1 MGAALPGGG
10 ANMGQATGTI
20 TLDTTHLAA
29 AVAAARALAQQLQ
42 QAMNATGSSAARV
55 TGGFNQMTA
64 SLRDVR
70 GELLAIGAG
79 AGLLTKMGLD
89 GALNLRNYTLAF
101 KQFVVSQKEAINLT
115 NRLIDAA
122 NKYGLEW
129 EGVAQ
134 LGRALLPSLKD
145 GEKSLDAWI
154 SRAARLR
161 SLFPAAPRGS
171 ETIAI
176 SEFLAGQF
184 TSISRRFNV
193 PMSVINEARQKF
205 TDLGQ
210 ALDYI
215 LDRRGATE
223 EAAQGMAN
231 SFVGVRNELSLL
243 LATGFTPLFQM
254 LQPVL
259 ASMRQ
264 FASGLRETSPGLT
277 AAAAGMI
284 ALTAAAAPTVLI
296 FNQLAIAAEKLKA
309 LGILGGLG
317 RAAGV
322 GLAVGAGVGLGIAGA
337 NAIGS
342 ATGNDR
348 MANAG
353 LGDLVLTL
361 RKLIVNIA
369 FTFSEVDRIVRTGL
383 INALRGLTNAVIGAA
398 TAIGGVVSA
407 LGGMLPGGL
416 GSGLSKIGADLS
428 AGGSGMQ
435 ATSDRMFDAMI
446 ADLTKRNRDAMRG
459 FLNFMVPQAG
469 AADTGGG
476 GVGSAGP
483 DTGARDEIVGQWAK
497 DVARIERDAAEARL
511 QAVQDFERQRADM
524 IAQYNLS
531 ALREQED
538 YERGRARAVANFN
551 RQVAEFQ
558 QDAARR
564 ESIWQRDYNEKIA
577 ELRADGNERLQ
588 ELEEDYNKDRERA
601 ERDHRNRL
609 LDAAARLDAVAV
621 REEMRRFADQTADA
635 DDGYKERVD
644 KERENLNERIA
655 EEQKAHERRL
665 QDQRDADAERLEDMQ
680 RAFTEQTAEEDF
692 ERQLRLQRQAEDFA
706 NQLAQQETAQ
716 AERLAQISRQAAQE
730 RAAVDESF
738 MEQLNQLG
746 IFNQGWLTA
755 QKTQQDA
762 ALRLFNEWWG
772 AIQQK
777 IAASGPQP
785 QRITSFAGY
794 ASGGPVPATGP
805 ALLHANEY
813 VLNAQTTAA
822 LRSRM
827 GGFDQ
832 RSLVGAVGA
841 RNVTIGD
848 INIETHPGMD
858 PVAIGRE
865 VERRFMAILEDVA
878 R

>member
-1 MGAALPGGG
+1 MPVFAPS
-10 ANMGQATGTI
+10 GQSLGNARGTI
-20 TLDTTHLAA
+20 TLDTSQLVQ
-29 AVAAARALAQQLQ
+29 AVATARALAEQLER
-42 QAMNATGSSAARV
+42 NLEGVGDGARKAQN
-55 TGGFNQMTA
+55 GFAQMTVG
-64 SLRDVR
+64 LRDLR

-101 KQFVVSQKEAINLT
+101 RQFVGSQKEAVDLT

-193 PMSVINEARQKF
+193 PMTVINEARQKF

-215 LDRRGATE
+215 LERRGATE

-231 SFVGVRNELSLL
+231 AFVGVRNELSLL
-243 LATGFTPLFQM
+243 LATGFTPLFQA

-264 FASGLRETSPGLT
+264 FASDLRETSPGFTT
-277 AAAAGMI
+277 AVAGMI
-284 ALTAAAAPTVLI
+284 ALTAATVPTVLI

-317 RAAGV
+317 RAGGV
-322 GLAVGAGVGLGIAGA
+322 GLAVGAGVGLGIGVNQVIGQATGDEERANRGLDRLLEVLRASLALLGKVLIDGAMLINKAITRVVQSFVWAAGQVSRGLGEVWTKLGSMLPAGMGGQAFADAGKMLNMSADKNQDFNKLLDSYLTRMEKGA
-337 NAIGS
+337 NAI
-342 ATGNDR
+342 TL
-348 MANAG
+348 G
-353 LGDLVLTL
+353 LFKT
-361 RKLIVNIA
+361 IA
-369 FTFSEVDRIVRTGL
+369 PEQFAD
-383 INALRGLTNAVIGAA
+383 
-398 TAIGGVVSA
+398 
-407 LGGMLPGGL
+407 
-416 GSGLSKIGADLS
+416 SKVMG
-428 AGGSGMQ
+428 
-435 ATSDRMFDAMI
+435 
-446 ADLTKRNRDAMRG
+446 
-459 FLNFMVPQAG
+459 
-469 AADTGGG
+469 
-476 GVGSAGP
+476 AGP

-564 ESIWQRDYNEKIA
+564 EATWQRDYNEKIA

-621 REEMRRFADQTADA
+621 REEIRRFADQTTDA
-635 DDGYKERVD
+635 EDGYKERVD
-644 KERENLNERIA
+644 KERENLDERIA
-655 EEQKAHERRL
+655 EEQKAHVRRL
-665 QDQRDADAERLEDMQ
+665 QDQRDANAERLEDMQ
-680 RAFTEQTAEEDF
+680 RAFAEQTAEEDF

-706 NQLAQQETAQ
+706 TQLAQQDVAH

-794 ASGGPVPATGP
+794 ASGGPVAGTGP

-841 RNVTIGD
+841 RSVTIGD
-848 INIETHPGMD
+848 INIETQPGMD
-858 PVAIGRE
+858 TVAIGRE
-865 VERRFMAILEDVA
+865 VERRLVAILEDVA

>member
-1 MGAALPGGG
+1 MPVFAPSGQSL
-10 ANMGQATGTI
+10 GQARGTI
-20 TLDTTHLAA
+20 TLDTSQLVQ
-29 AVAAARALAQQLQ
+29 AVATARALASQLER
-42 QAMNATGSSAARV
+42 NLEGVGDGARKAQN
-55 TGGFNQMTA
+55 GFAQMTVG
-64 SLRDVR
+64 LRDLR

-101 KQFVVSQKEAINLT
+101 KQFVGSQKEAEALT
-115 NRLIDAA
+115 NRLIAQA

-176 SEFLAGQF
+176 SEFLAGQM
-184 TSISRRFNV
+184 TSLARRFNV
-193 PMSVINEARQKF
+193 PMSTINEARQKF

-210 ALDYI
+210 AMDYI
-215 LDRRGATE
+215 LERRGATE

-231 SFVGVRNELSLL
+231 AFVGVRNELSLL
-243 LATGFTPLFQM
+243 LATGFTPLFQA

-264 FASGLRETSPGLT
+264 FASNLRETSPGLT
-277 AAAAGMI
+277 TAAAGMI
-284 ALTAAAAPTVLI
+284 ALTAATVPTVLI
-296 FNQLAIAAEKLKA
+296 FNQLAIAAEKLRV

-317 RAAGV
+317 KGALVAGAAVAGV
-322 GLAVGAGVGLGIAGA
+322 GLNTVGNRV
-337 NAIGS
+337 IGS
-342 ATGNDR
+342 ITGNEEQ
-348 MANAG
+348 ANTTFSDSFTYFKNGLAVLTKWLIDGAMYVNQALIRLTQSFLSASAAINSVTGELLRYIGSNLPAG
-353 LGDLVLTL
+353 LGGQGFTQAGDFMTKTAASSQAANAELD
-361 RKLIVNIA
+361 KLLA
-369 FTFSEVDRIVRTGL
+369 RMWAGSEVMKQGVQ
-383 INALRGLTNAVIGAA
+383 NFFM
-398 TAIGGVVSA
+398 GG
-407 LGGMLPGGL
+407 
-416 GSGLSKIGADLS
+416 
-428 AGGSGMQ
+428 
-435 ATSDRMFDAMI
+435 ATSNSDD
-446 ADLTKRNRDAMRG
+446 DSNP
-459 FLNFMVPQAG
+459 V
-469 AADTGGG
+469 GGG
-476 GVGSAGP
+476 GP

-564 ESIWQRDYNEKIA
+564 EATWQRDYNEKIA
-577 ELRADGNERLQ
+577 ELRSDGNERLQ
-588 ELEEDYNKDRERA
+588 ELEKDYNKDRERA
-601 ERDHRNRL
+601 ERDHRSRL

-621 REEMRRFADQTADA
+621 REEMRRFADQTTDA
-635 DDGYKERVD
+635 EDGYKERVD
-644 KERENLNERIA
+644 KERENLDERIA
-655 EEQKAHERRL
+655 EEQKAHDRRL

-680 RAFTEQTAEEDF
+680 RAFAEQTAEEDF

-706 NQLAQQETAQ
+706 TQLAQQDVAH

-772 AIQQK
+772 AIQKK
-777 IAASGPQP
+777 IAESGPQP

-794 ASGGPVPATGP
+794 ANGGPVAGTGP

-841 RNVTIGD
+841 RSVTIGD
-848 INIETHPGMD
+848 INIETQPGMD
-858 PVAIGRE
+858 TVAIGRE
-865 VERRFMAILEDVA
+865 VERRLVAILEDVA